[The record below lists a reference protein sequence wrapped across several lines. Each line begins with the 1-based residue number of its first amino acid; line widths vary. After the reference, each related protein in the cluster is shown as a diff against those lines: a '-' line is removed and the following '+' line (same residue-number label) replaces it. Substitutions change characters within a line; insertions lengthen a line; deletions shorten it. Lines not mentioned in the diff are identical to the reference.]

1 MSIPARTAELT
12 GLRQFRM
19 TEQVIPDLG
28 PGEVR
33 VRVAAV
39 GVCGSDLHSYSE
51 GAVGDTPCVY
61 PTVLG
66 HEPAGAVVKTG
77 AGVTGWSPGDRAALE
92 PALYCYH
99 CEFCLSGHHNVCA
112 NLRFMSNP
120 GEPGFFR
127 EYANLPARN
136 LLALPAD
143 MSLEHA
149 TLVEPLAVALHSMQF
164 VALRPGETAAVFG
177 VGPIGLLTVIA
188 LKLAGAGRVWAV
200 DPVAHR
206 LDLARAVGADAVID
220 PRAVDP
226 VQQILSDTGNRG
238 VDVAIDCAGKDN
250 SVNQSIHAARNAG
263 RVVVTAI
270 PSGVWVPVEFSPL
283 RRKEIALYNVRR
295 SNHESSAAL
304 AMLVEHTA
312 RFAPIVT
319 HSRPLE
325 EISRAFA
332 QLENYE
338 DGAGKIVITFPK

>member
-12 GLRQFRM
+12 GLRQFRI
-19 TEQVIPDLG
+19 TECAIPDPG
-28 PGEVR
+28 PGEVQ

-39 GVCGSDLHSYSE
+39 GICGSDLHSYSE

-61 PTVLG
+61 PMVLG
-66 HEPAGAVVKTG
+66 HEPAGVVMKTG

-92 PALYCYH
+92 PALFCYH

-136 LLALPAD
+136 LLALPAG

-149 TLVEPLAVALHSMQF
+149 TLVEPLAVALHSMRF

-188 LKLAGAGRVWAV
+188 LKLAGAGRVWV
-200 DPVAHR
+200 IDPVAHR
-206 LDLARAVGADAVID
+206 LNLARAAGADAVID

-226 VQQILSDTGNRG
+226 VRQILADTGKRG

-250 SVNQSIHAARNAG
+250 SVNQSIHSVRNAG

-270 PSGVWVPVEFSPL
+270 PPGVLVPIEFSPL

-295 SNHESSAAL
+295 SNHESSEAL
-304 AMLVEHTA
+304 AILAEHIA
-312 RFAPIVT
+312 SFAPIVT

-338 DGAGKIVITFPK
+338 GDVGKIVMTFPK

>member
-1 MSIPARTAELT
+1 MSLPSRTAELT
-12 GLRQFRM
+12 GVRQFRIV
-19 TEQVIPDLG
+19 EQVAADPP
-28 PGEVR
+28 PGEVQ

-39 GVCGSDLHSYSE
+39 GVCGSDLHSYAE

-61 PTVLG
+61 PMVLG
-66 HEPAGAVVKTG
+66 HEPAGVVVKTG

-120 GEPGFFR
+120 EEPGFFR
-127 EYANLPARN
+127 EYVNLPARN
-136 LLALPAD
+136 LLALPAGL
-143 MSLEHA
+143 SLEHA
-149 TLVEPLAVALHSMQF
+149 TLVEPLAVVLHSMQF

-177 VGPIGLLTVIA
+177 AGPIGLLTVIA
-188 LKLAGAGRVWAV
+188 LKLAGAGRVWAG

-206 LDLARAVGADAVID
+206 LDLARAAGADAVLD

-226 VQQILSDTGNRG
+226 VRQILADTGNRG
-238 VDVAIDCAGKDN
+238 VDVAIDCGGKHD
-250 SVNQSIHAARNAG
+250 SINQCIHAVRNAG

-270 PSGVWVPVEFSPL
+270 PSGVLVPLEFSPM

-295 SNHESSAAL
+295 SNHESGAAL
-304 AMLVEHTA
+304 AMLADHIA
-312 RFAPIVT
+312 RFAPLIT
-319 HSRPLE
+319 HTPPLS
-325 EISRAFA
+325 EIGRAFA

-338 DGAGKIVITFPK
+338 DGAGKLVIRAGS

>member
-1 MSIPARTAELT
+1 
-12 GLRQFRM
+12 
-19 TEQVIPDLG
+19 
-28 PGEVR
+28 

-39 GVCGSDLHSYSE
+39 GICGSDLHSYSE
-51 GAVGDTPCVY
+51 GAVGDTPCIY
-61 PTVLG
+61 PMVLG
-66 HEPAGAVVKTG
+66 HEPSGVVTKTG

-92 PALYCYH
+92 PALFCYH

-136 LLALPAD
+136 LLALPAGL
-143 MSLEHA
+143 SLEHA

-177 VGPIGLLTVIA
+177 VGPIGLLTIIA
-188 LKLAGAGRVWAV
+188 LKLAGAGRVWAI

-206 LDLARAVGADAVID
+206 LELARAIGADAVID

-226 VQQILSDTGNRG
+226 VRQLLADTGNRG

-250 SVNQSIHAARNAG
+250 SVNQSIHAVRNAG

-270 PSGVWVPVEFSPL
+270 PPGVLVPIEFSPL

-295 SNHESSAAL
+295 SNHESDEAL
-304 AMLVEHTA
+304 ATLAEHTA
-312 RFAPIVT
+312 RFARILT
-319 HSRPLE
+319 HSRPLD
-325 EISRAFA
+325 EINRAFA

-338 DGAGKIVITFPK
+338 DDAGKIVIAFPK